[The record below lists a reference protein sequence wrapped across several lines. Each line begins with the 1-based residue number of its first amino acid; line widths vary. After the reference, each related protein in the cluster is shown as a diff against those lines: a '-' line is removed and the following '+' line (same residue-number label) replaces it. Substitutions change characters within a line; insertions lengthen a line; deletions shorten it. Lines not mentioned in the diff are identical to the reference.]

1 MSCFQLS
8 TSQAHPYG
16 EVLVVQQR
24 LQKII
29 AAAGVTSRRKA
40 EELIRQGRVTLNGHP
55 ASKLG
60 TSADPEK
67 DRIEVDGVLIRPEK
81 LEYYLVNKPQG
92 VLSSVSDPEGRPVV
106 TDLIRS
112 SRRLYPA
119 GRLDFQSEGLMILTN
134 DGGLTRKLTGSGQ
147 IEKLY
152 RVKVRGQP
160 RQEMLQRLRQGVRI
174 RGERFSSCRIALLK
188 KGRNCWYQVGLF
200 RGKNRQIRRMFD
212 HIGHPVMRL
221 RRVSI
226 GPILLGDLSPGASRK
241 MTAKEVRLLKTRME
255 RRQETGGS

>member
-1 MSCFQLS
+1 M
-8 TSQAHPYG
+8 
-16 EVLVVQQR
+16 QQR

-29 AAAGVTSRRKA
+29 AAAGITSRRKA
-40 EELIRQGRVTLNGHP
+40 EDLIRQGRVTLNGHP

-60 TSADPEK
+60 TSADPAK
-67 DRIEVDGVLIRPEK
+67 DKIRVDGVLLRPEK
-81 LEYYLVNKPQG
+81 LEYHLVNKPQG
-92 VLSSVSDPEGRPVV
+92 VLSSVSDPKGRPVV

-119 GRLDFQSEGLMILTN
+119 GRLDFQSEGLMVLTN
-134 DGGLTRKLTGSGQ
+134 DGGLTRKIISSGQ
-147 IEKLY
+147 IEKQY

-160 RQEMLQRLRQGVRI
+160 RQEMLQRLRQGGRI
-174 RGERFSSCRIALLK
+174 GGERFSSCRITLLK
-188 KGRNCWYQVGLF
+188 KGSNCWYQVALF
-200 RGKNRQIRRMFD
+200 HGRNRQIRRMFD

-241 MTAKEVRLLKTRME
+241 MTAKEVRLLKTRVE
-255 RRQETGGS
+255 RTQRKEEGSRGFVPS